1 MPTFTYPTNKE
12 MRSIGPAKV
21 ARLTAERVGFQIL
34 PLRQV
39 NAAAVQWT
47 QKDNFFGLQQLRGLD
62 GAPVHVKRVGE
73 KKYLYE
79 PGVYG
84 EFIHLTETELTLRAG
99 SASDSAVDVTDLIMD
114 LQDQLVVREL
124 DRIEYMIWTLIT
136 TGTFSVL
143 LPSGEIGFT
152 ATFTLS
158 THSGSDWS
166 TASTATPLKDFRDAR
181 IANPG
186 LGANFGAGAQAYA
199 NSTTIA
205 RMLNNTNA
213 ADLGGKLVGNGKNI
227 TSLSDANDFLVAND
241 TPRITEYDEG
251 YYNDSNVFTRFIPD
265 DKVVIIG
272 RRPGGQ
278 SIGDYVMTRN
288 ANNPGYAPGR
298 YEFVVDRTGNAP
310 GGQRQV
316 PPNIEIHAGH
326 NGGPRLEYP
335 GSILLMSV

>member
-1 MPTFTYPTNKE
+1 MPTFTYPTNRE
-12 MRSIGPAKV
+12 LRAIGPVKV
-21 ARLTAERVGFQIL
+21 ARLSAERIGFQIL
-34 PLRQV
+34 PMRSV
-39 NAAAVQWT
+39 NAGAVQWT

-73 KKYLYE
+73 KKYIYE

-84 EFIHLTETELTLRAG
+84 EFMHITESELTLRSG
-99 SASDSAVDVTDLIMD
+99 STSDAAIDVSDLVAD
-114 LQDQLVVREL
+114 LQDQLMVREL

-158 THSGSDWS
+158 THSASDWS
-166 TASTATPLKDFRDAR
+166 TVSTATPLKDFRDAR

-186 LGANFGAGAQAYA
+186 LGANFGAGATAYA

-213 ADLGGKLVGNGKNI
+213 SDLGGKRVEGGNTVQTLGQANAILVA
-227 TSLSDANDFLVAND
+227 SDAPRLV
-241 TPRITEYDEG
+241 EYDEG
-251 YYNDSNVFTRFIPD
+251 YYNDSNVFTRFVPD

-278 SIGDYVMTRN
+278 AIGDYVMTRN

-298 YEFVVDRTGNAP
+298 YEFVIDRTGNGP
-310 GGQRQV
+310 GGARQV
-316 PPNIEIHAGH
+316 PPNIEVHAGH
-326 NGGPRLEYP
+326 SGGPRLEYP